1 MKKCC
6 SKQDFE
12 HKLTYHCIVYSVGPT
27 RTASQNSAASL
38 AGGVNGNMEPIV
50 YENLGASQ
58 QEDPDLSDHILLLKK
73 KIDGFAEEFSVRT
86 I

>member
-1 MKKCC
+1 MLNIK
-6 SKQDFE
+6 FG
-12 HKLTYHCIVYSVGPT
+12 YHSVVYSKGPKS
-27 RTASQNSAASL
+27 TALQNSAASL
-38 AGGVNGNMEPIV
+38 TGGMNANMEPVI
-50 YENLGASQ
+50 YENVAASQ